1 MSTPPDTSPP
11 APGVVLARLRMLLLV
26 VIVVGMAGTAAD
38 LLLLEH
44 YEDGWQMAPLVMLA
58 LGLMMAAWAWSAA
71 SRAAVMALRVTMLVF
86 LATGAAGLVLHFNGN
101 MEFQHEMDPT
111 LRGWDLFVTVM
122 RAKAPPALAPAAIV
136 QIGLLGLLFTY
147 RHDALER
154 ERAPRAS
161 RRSS

>member
-1 MSTPPDTSPP
+1 MIESPGTRHP
-11 APGVVLARLRMLLLV
+11 APGVVLEQLRTLLLV
-26 VIVVGMAGTAAD
+26 VIVIGMAGTATD

-58 LGLMMAAWAWSAA
+58 LGLVMAAWAWYAGSG
-71 SRAAVMALRVTMLVF
+71 AAVIGLRVTMLAF

-101 MEFQHEMDPT
+101 TEFQHEMDPT

-136 QIGLLGLLFTY
+136 QIGLLGLLYTF
-147 RHDALER
+147 RHGAL

-161 RRSS
+161 RPSS